1 MTLWAAVVAERLGHD
16 QEAALT
22 LGKAVARLNAQAKG
36 RRLGIYEEPPD
47 KTDETAS
54 KPAPHTWSIVR
65 DRARSTPCQPSRRAE
80 VRATIKGQPIDPAS
94 VRRYLARAFGREL
107 AAVQAALEALAQA
120 YPPAQ
125 LAARAYPLSEQFRP
139 AVPEGTKGWGAKG
152 DLSLDAIRAL
162 VKKGMGKNGPSPGRL
177 NVAVSTSA
185 HAEPMRQQPRDAHV
199 TAVRWPEQD
208 AMKNSQTFLD
218 SFAAIEKWLRSLV
231 SANRAT
237 GLYQLVEIASRSNRT
252 VARYRDDL
260 KEYADLRNAIV
271 HERSDGHMI
280 AELNDAAVADF
291 GRLRSVLLNP
301 PNVIPTFQ
309 VTVQTREA
317 SQALSEAVTVMLEG
331 SFSQLAV
338 MEEGRVIGLLTSN
351 TIARWLGHEV
361 ATDLFSLRETTIAE
375 VLRFTEAP
383 ENHCFLGR
391 RSTLFEALARVEDFA
406 ARGKDLDAILL
417 THHGRSDESLLGI
430 LTLYDLPK
438 ILKMLGLTRFSAT

>member
-1 MTLWAAVVAERLGHD
+1 
-16 QEAALT
+16 
-22 LGKAVARLNAQAKG
+22 
-36 RRLGIYEEPPD
+36 
-47 KTDETAS
+47 
-54 KPAPHTWSIVR
+54 
-65 DRARSTPCQPSRRAE
+65 
-80 VRATIKGQPIDPAS
+80 
-94 VRRYLARAFGREL
+94 
-107 AAVQAALEALAQA
+107 
-120 YPPAQ
+120 
-125 LAARAYPLSEQFRP
+125 
-139 AVPEGTKGWGAKG
+139 
-152 DLSLDAIRAL
+152 
-162 VKKGMGKNGPSPGRL
+162 MGKNGPSPGRL

-237 GLYQLVEIASRSNRT
+237 GFYQLVEIASRSNRT

-271 HERSDGHMI
+271 HERSDGHVI
-280 AELNDAAVADF
+280 AEPNDAAVADF

-301 PNVIPTFQ
+301 PKVIPTFQ

-351 TIARWLGHEV
+351 TITRWLGHEV

-375 VLRFTEAP
+375 VLRFTEDP

-417 THHGRSDESLLGI
+417 THHGRSNESLLGI